1 MADADLLVVGG
12 GPAGISAALRARELG
27 ARVILFER
35 ERVGGACLHR
45 GCVPTVDSLELANRR
60 RATQEGPAWGLET
73 SPGTVEMAVARR
85 HRDRVVERL
94 YRGTRAY
101 LEQVGVQLV
110 EGEACLLPGCA
121 VEATIDGRTEKFTGR
136 GVVLAVGAAFAL
148 PEVPGV
154 NLAGVWTTDHCLGL
168 DEVPVELVVYGGG
181 FIGVE
186 WAQFYQA
193 LGSRVTLLEPGS
205 QLLPGEDPE
214 LGEALEFLLAK
225 DGIEVRTGWELA
237 RIEAASEGL
246 VIVSRGGQ
254 AVATRR
260 FLISDCRRP
269 RTQGLEELGVALQDG
284 AVRTDNRQATTVAG
298 VFAAGDIT
306 GGRMLSDFARA
317 QGMVAAENALGFDR
331 RFDPRLI
338 PRVYHTRP
346 EVGAVGLT
354 EAEARSAG
362 LDVVI
367 GRADL
372 GFNAR
377 ALTLGQELGFA
388 KVVAA
393 RPHGRLVGVHILGP
407 LATEAISAAT
417 VALKLEALVEDLADL
432 EFGHP
437 TVAEAVTEAA
447 KDALRQLR

>member
-154 NLAGVWTTDHCLGL
+154 WMKFRSSWLSTAGDSSALSGPSSIRPSAAESPFWSL
-168 DEVPVELVVYGGG
+168 DPSFCRGRTQN
-181 FIGVE
+181 
-186 WAQFYQA
+186 WARLWSFC
-193 LGSRVTLLEPGS
+193 
-205 QLLPGEDPE
+205 
-214 LGEALEFLLAK
+214 
-225 DGIEVRTGWELA
+225 W
-237 RIEAASEGL
+237 
-246 VIVSRGGQ
+246 
-254 AVATRR
+254 
-260 FLISDCRRP
+260 P
-269 RTQGLEELGVALQDG
+269 RTA
-284 AVRTDNRQATTVAG
+284 
-298 VFAAGDIT
+298 
-306 GGRMLSDFARA
+306 S
-317 QGMVAAENALGFDR
+317 
-331 RFDPRLI
+331 
-338 PRVYHTRP
+338 
-346 EVGAVGLT
+346 
-354 EAEARSAG
+354 
-362 LDVVI
+362 
-367 GRADL
+367 
-372 GFNAR
+372 
-377 ALTLGQELGFA
+377 
-388 KVVAA
+388 K
-393 RPHGRLVGVHILGP
+393 
-407 LATEAISAAT
+407 
-417 VALKLEALVEDLADL
+417 
-432 EFGHP
+432 
-437 TVAEAVTEAA
+437 
-447 KDALRQLR
+447 

>member
-27 ARVILFER
+27 AQVILFER

-45 GCVPTVDSLELANRR
+45 GCIPTVAGLELANRR
-60 RATQEGPAWGLET
+60 RAAREGPAWGLET
-73 SPGTVEMAVARR
+73 SPGTVNMALARR
-85 HRDRVVERL
+85 RRDELVERL
-94 YRGTRAY
+94 YGGTRAY
-101 LEQVGVQLV
+101 LGQVGVRLV
-110 EGEACLLPGCA
+110 EGEARLRPGCA
-121 VEATIDGRTEKFTGR
+121 VEATVGGRTERFTGR
-136 GVVLAVGAAFAL
+136 GVVLAAGAAFVL

-154 NLAGVWTTDHCLGL
+154 DLPGVWTTDHCLGL
-168 DEVPVELVVYGGG
+168 DEVPAELAVYGGG
-181 FIGVE
+181 FIGIE

-193 LGSRVTLLEPGS
+193 LGSRVTLLEPGP
-205 QLLPGEDPE
+205 QLLPGEEPE
-214 LGEALEFLLAK
+214 LAEALGFLLAEG
-225 DGIEVRTGWELA
+225 GIGVKTGWELA
-237 RIEAASEGL
+237 RIDAAGEGL
-246 VIVSRGGQ
+246 VAVGRGGE
-254 AVATRR
+254 AVAARR
-260 FLISDCRRP
+260 LLISDCRRP
-269 RTQGLEELGVALQDG
+269 RTQWLEELGVALRDG
-284 AVRTDNRQATTVAG
+284 AVLTDGRQATTVAG

-317 QGMVAAENALGFDR
+317 QGAAAAENALGFDR

-362 LDVVI
+362 LDVVV

-407 LATEAISAAT
+407 LATEAVSAAA

-437 TVAEAVTEAA
+437 TVAEALTEAA
-447 KDALRQLR
+447 KDALGQLR